1 MARSTNQISAQV
13 VDTSTAYNESVDRN
27 GNILPRGTIR
37 FRAAGSSVGSFLIE
51 EFAVPL
57 DASEINIPL
66 IGEHVLVMRA
76 TSPNRGALTQGT
88 RYYYTKI
95 INIHDN
101 VNANKLPGDS
111 EFSVTNN
118 LSNYQSGGITND
130 SYIPTADNDFSHMEQ
145 RISSLQPYEGDK
157 IFQSRYGSA
166 IRFSSTILGNRSVYG
181 RSPAWGGTRTGDA
194 IITLTA
200 GLQTTDEFYTTENP
214 RADAAFIYLCSNQS
228 IDFATANPITRI
240 IAQDTARYRGPQ
252 IIASSDRIILNSK
265 TDQIYLS
272 GNRNVTIAT
281 PNWQTPMDD
290 FFTNVDDLETQVNR
304 LSQQLIALTAQVT
317 TLATAVTA
325 FAGAQAAIAAGAVV
339 YAPLA
344 PALTALSAA
353 SSPIVGTTTNIS
365 TQLTNVQ
372 AELTKIKGK
381 LSTLKQ

>member
-1 MARSTNQISAQV
+1 MARSTNQITAQV
-13 VDTSTAYNESVDRN
+13 VDTSIAYNESVDRN

-37 FRAAGSSVGSFLIE
+37 FRALGSTIGSFHLE
-51 EFAVPL
+51 NYAVPL

-66 IGEHVLVMRA
+66 IGEHVIIMRG
-76 TSPNRGALTQGT
+76 TSPARGALTQT
-88 RYYYTKI
+88 NRYYYTKI

-111 EFSVTNN
+111 EFSITDN

-130 SYIPTADNDFSHMEQ
+130 SYIPTADNDFTHTEQ

-157 IFQSRYGSA
+157 IFQSRYGAA

-181 RSPAWGGTRTGDA
+181 RLPIWGGTRSGDP
-194 IITLTA
+194 IITLTT
-200 GLQTTDEFYTTENP
+200 GIQTVNEYYTSENP
-214 RADAAFIYLCSNQS
+214 QEDAAFIYLCSNQS
-228 IDFATANPITRI
+228 IDFTTANSITRTI
-240 IAQDTARYRGPQ
+240 TQDASRYQGPQ
-252 IIASSDRIILNSK
+252 IIASSDRVIINSK
-265 TDQIYLS
+265 TDQVYLS

-281 PNWQTPMDD
+281 PNWQAPMDD
-290 FFTNVDDLETQVNR
+290 FFTNVDDLETQVNK
-304 LSQQLIALTAQVT
+304 LNQQLIALTAQVT
-317 TLATAVTA
+317 VLTTAVTA
-325 FAGAQAAIAAGAVV
+325 FAGAQAIVAANLGL
-339 YAPLA
+339 PQLA

-353 SSPIVGTTTNIS
+353 SSPVIGTTTNIG